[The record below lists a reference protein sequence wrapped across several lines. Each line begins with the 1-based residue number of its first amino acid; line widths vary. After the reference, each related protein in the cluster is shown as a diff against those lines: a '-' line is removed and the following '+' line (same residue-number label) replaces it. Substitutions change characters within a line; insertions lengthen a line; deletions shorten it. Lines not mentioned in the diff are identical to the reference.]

1 MTWHDRTWHFI
12 PWHDMTFHPMTW
24 HDRTGQ
30 ERTGHDRT
38 GQDTTR
44 HTHTHIYIY
53 IYRERERN
61 SGTVSTHAIRL
72 QDSSGTF
79 SLDVPGPFQQAPLKF
94 QVAAGEGKHLSPH
107 KEVGCVSCTIG
118 KYWTCM
124 CMPSVCSMLPNSWD
138 DLPWLNQAL
147 KGATRISLN
156 LLSRRVKHQR
166 KPMGSMFLG
175 YSTIWRHLGHPQLS
189 TGRLSAVWSTGHG
202 PKWNLK
208 SQCCGLYSCWS
219 QAYLKRVEKTV
230 NPHSHW
236 SISCWFILPLSL
248 TQLITR
254 AHTHT
259 FHSWFLMRRFG
270 SSPERFLGP
279 LGVLWAQ
286 SCPTWWK
293 HQRIEKKN
301 SRWMD

>member
-1 MTWHDRTWHFI
+1 MYHWKI
-12 PWHDMTFHPMTW
+12 LDMHVYAQCM
-24 HDRTGQ
+24 
-30 ERTGHDRT
+30 
-38 GQDTTR
+38 
-44 HTHTHIYIY
+44 
-53 IYRERERN
+53 
-61 SGTVSTHAIRL
+61 
-72 QDSSGTF
+72 
-79 SLDVPGPFQQAPLKF
+79 LDA
-94 QVAAGEGKHLSPH
+94 S
-107 KEVGCVSCTIG
+107 
-118 KYWTCM
+118 
-124 CMPSVCSMLPNSWD
+124 NSWD

-189 TGRLSAVWSTGHG
+189 TGSLSAVWSTGHG

-219 QAYLKRVEKTV
+219 QACLKRVEKTV

-248 TQLITR
+248 TQLIPR

-259 FHSWFLMRRFG
+259 HSIVDVWWGGSAVPPKDFLA
-270 SSPERFLGP
+270 P
-279 LGVLWAQ
+279 LGYCGLKAARHGENI
-286 SCPTWWK
+286 S
-293 HQRIEKKN
+293 E
-301 SRWMD
+301 